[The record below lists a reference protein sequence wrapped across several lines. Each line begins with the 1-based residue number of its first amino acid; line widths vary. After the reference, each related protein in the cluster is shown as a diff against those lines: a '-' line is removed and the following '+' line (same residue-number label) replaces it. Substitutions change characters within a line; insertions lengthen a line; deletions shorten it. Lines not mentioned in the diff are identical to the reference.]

1 MVHVHSP
8 ASVEPVRIVH
18 VSSAHPWTDNRVHLR
33 EAASLASAGYSV
45 SLIAVDSDGTVPE
58 TGVRVVR
65 LPKRRRLN
73 RVTLGTLAAVVAG
86 LRTRASVFHLHD
98 PELVWSVPLLRL
110 LGKKVIY
117 DAHEDLPTQVLGK
130 HYANQKVMPAFIR
143 LALIVVWLSKFSNHV
158 IAATET
164 IAARYNPARV
174 TVVHNYPKGSA
185 SDSRAA
191 PAAERPFG
199 AVYVG
204 AIDVNR
210 GALQMVDAAGSQAT
224 ASQWKLELAGPIAD
238 DSLRKRLELRAG
250 WAHVNFHGQ
259 VSPSDARLLV
269 ASVPIGLVVLQSTP
283 AYLDSLPTKM
293 FEYMSAGTAI
303 IASDFPLWRDIIEK
317 HNCGVLVDETSVESI
332 TAAIDRYASDPDL
345 LKLHG
350 NNARKAAK
358 SFTWAQEESVLLSV
372 YERLICR

>member
-1 MVHVHSP
+1 M
-8 ASVEPVRIVH
+8 
-18 VSSAHPWTDNRVHLR
+18 HLR

>member
-1 MVHVHSP
+1 M
-8 ASVEPVRIVH
+8 
-18 VSSAHPWTDNRVHLR
+18 
-33 EAASLASAGYSV
+33 
-45 SLIAVDSDGTVPE
+45 
-58 TGVRVVR
+58 
-65 LPKRRRLN
+65 
-73 RVTLGTLAAVVAG
+73 
-86 LRTRASVFHLHD
+86 
-98 PELVWSVPLLRL
+98 PLLRL